1 MKNSKLK
8 YFPVIFCFLLI
19 AGIGKSESRPVDS
32 TSISS
37 SQFKVDILGNIYWTS
52 GNTLFKYS
60 VKNDGKIEY
69 TNTFLGEID
78 EYDVS
83 NPLKILVYYR
93 TQNQVL
99 FLDKNLAEIAS
110 PISLD
115 QAGISKVEAICNS
128 NSGGF
133 WILNPVSRRI
143 EHYDQNLRRNTE
155 TSILPELF
163 RDNKTNVQLTE
174 KNNMLYCSIPE
185 SSVLAFD
192 LYGNLYK
199 KYPLKNVEN
208 IQIINGN
215 IFYFYKGSL
224 NKYSINTLEKST
236 VDIPEPEKSWDKVK
250 ITKDGTFY
258 NLKNQR
264 IFIYK

>member
-8 YFPVIFCFLLI
+8 YIPVICCFLLI
-19 AGIGKSESRPVDS
+19 AATAKSENRPVDS
-32 TSISS
+32 ISISTN
-37 SQFKVDILGNIYWTS
+37 QFKIDILGNIYWADY
-52 GNTLFKYS
+52 NTLYKYS
-60 VKNDGKIEY
+60 IRNNEKIEY
-69 TNTFLGEID
+69 TNTFSGEID

-83 NPLKILVYYR
+83 NPLKILVYYK

-115 QAGISKVEAICNS
+115 KAGISEVKAICNS
-128 NSGGF
+128 NRGGF
-133 WILNPVSRRI
+133 WLLNPVNRRI
-143 EHYDQNLRRNTE
+143 EHYNQNLLRKTE
-155 TSILPELF
+155 TETLPELF
-163 RDNKTNVQLTE
+163 RENNANVQLIE
-174 KNNMLYCSIPE
+174 KNNMLYCSLPGDFIL
-185 SSVLAFD
+185 SFD

-199 KYPLKNVEN
+199 RYPLKIVDN
-208 IQIINGN
+208 IQIINEN

-224 NKYSINTLEKST
+224 NKYNINTLEKDT
-236 VDIPEPEKSWDKVK
+236 VDIPGQEKNWEKVK